1 MSSKCSSLNQ
11 EPGPLLIKARTNM
24 VTWVVKLSKEFPL
37 LQVDETEPTA
47 WAKLSEGVPKN
58 FGMQGKP
65 WRQNQAS
72 RYDKD
77 NSETNQASRENHGE
91 F

>member
-1 MSSKCSSLNQ
+1 
-11 EPGPLLIKARTNM
+11 M
-24 VTWVVKLSKEFPL
+24 VTWVVKLSIEFPL

-72 RYDKD
+72 RYDKITLRQTKQAGME
-77 NSETNQASRENHGE
+77 NSR
-91 F
+91 